1 MDGARYVHT
10 SPTSGSFF
18 VQPSVVLTWCCLE
31 ESSLQRILG
40 DHITFVHAIDC
51 QVWVH
56 SFFIDVLE
64 IDRSDID
71 VLYQSADR
79 PNIYTQLRPSKE
91 AVDIMYKFLKRK
103 SFLSF
108 HLRNLKNELGFLV
121 PVFCDKQFNKAQ
133 IFTTTRFLCDIIGT
147 DYNSQLQYLMN
158 IAAAWLTRELRK
170 HNS

>member
-1 MDGARYVHT
+1 MLLEYFIIWTYQVIE
-10 SPTSGSFF
+10 PMSG
-18 VQPSVVLTWCCLE
+18 WCQIRPYESDVWKFLRATFRCPYLMLSGTME

-91 AVDIMYKFLKRK
+91 AVDIMYKFLKHK
-103 SFLSF
+103 SSLSF
-108 HLRNLKNELGFLV
+108 HLRNLKNKLGFLV
-121 PVFCDKQFNKAQ
+121 PVFCD
-133 IFTTTRFLCDIIGT
+133 
-147 DYNSQLQYLMN
+147 
-158 IAAAWLTRELRK
+158 
-170 HNS
+170 